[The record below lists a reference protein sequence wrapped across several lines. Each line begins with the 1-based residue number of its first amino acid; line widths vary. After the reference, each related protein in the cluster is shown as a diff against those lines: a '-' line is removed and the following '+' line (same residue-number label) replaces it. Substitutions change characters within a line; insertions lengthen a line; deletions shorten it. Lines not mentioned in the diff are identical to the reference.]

1 MSPLK
6 KSKAFMNKIWMKTS
20 NLIAGIGAAVLFLMS
35 LFFQG
40 RVHYHVKKEK
50 AAGYGTLESQL
61 RQIGNFDRI
70 HVGKKIKVIFSQD
83 STTTLRVWAPKELLD
98 SIQTHVV
105 ENELQITL
113 SSRIKAKDTIK
124 VVVNNSTLSEL
135 ELAGGYF
142 ETKGILNTEEFH
154 LTMDKDSNCNLNLA
168 TQTLKA
174 DLAKGSGL
182 NLKGKTENIIF
193 INQ

>member
-1 MSPLK
+1 MSLLK

-20 NLIAGIGAAVLFLMS
+20 NLIAGIGAAVLFTMS

-50 AAGYGTLESQL
+50 AAGYGTFESQL
-61 RQIGNFDRI
+61 RQIAHFERI
-70 HVGKKIKVIFSQD
+70 QVGKKIKVVFSQD
-83 STTTLRVWAPKELLD
+83 SMTTLGIWGPKELLD

-113 SSRIKAKDTIK
+113 SSRIKTKDTVK
-124 VVVNNSTLSEL
+124 VFVHNNTLREL
-135 ELAGGYF
+135 ELMGGYF

-168 TQTLKA
+168 AQTLKV